1 MILIGLGAN
10 LPTPG
15 YATPQLTLAAALRQI
30 DGEGLRVT
38 RCSRWYRSAP
48 VPLSDQPWFVNAV
61 AELEGDSPPEAL
73 MARLHDIE
81 AGFGR
86 LRRVVNAAR
95 PIDLDLLDY
104 HGRVSAPGV
113 QPVLPHPRIAG
124 RAFVLLPLAELAPDW
139 RHPTTGQGIEALV
152 AALPKDQ
159 DIEVMEDP

>member
-30 DGEGLRVT
+30 DGDGLRVT
-38 RCSRWYRSAP
+38 RSSRWYRSAP
-48 VPLSDQPWFVNAV
+48 VPLSDQPWYVNAV
-61 AELEGDSPPEAL
+61 AEMEGDLPPAAL

-86 LRRVVNAAR
+86 SRRVVNAAR

-104 HGRVSAPGV
+104 HGRISAPDA

-139 RHPTTGQGIEALV
+139 RHPASGQKIADLV
-152 AALPKDQ
+152 SALPKDQ
-159 DIEVMEDP
+159 EIEIITDP